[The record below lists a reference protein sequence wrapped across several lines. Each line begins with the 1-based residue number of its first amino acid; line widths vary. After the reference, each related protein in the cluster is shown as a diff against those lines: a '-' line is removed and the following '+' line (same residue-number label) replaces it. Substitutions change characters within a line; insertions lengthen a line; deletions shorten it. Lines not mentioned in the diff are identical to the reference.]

1 MSFYANKP
9 DTIQNLEFNDV
20 AIQLSATRGLAMEGT
35 LPASVEGGKTYEH
48 TYTFD
53 ISKNELVQDKK
64 KLRPVV
70 VLIDTRTG
78 EAVNADK
85 ISLNN
90 EADGI
95 HQVENGLSTFENG
108 PVFDLCGQKVQPEL
122 SNSQNSLKKGV
133 YIVNGKKIIIK

>member
-1 MSFYANKP
+1 
-9 DTIQNLEFNDV
+9 
-20 AIQLSATRGLAMEGT
+20 
-35 LPASVEGGKTYEH
+35 
-48 TYTFD
+48 
-53 ISKNELVQDKK
+53 VQDKK

-70 VLIDTRTG
+70 VLVDTRTG

-95 HQVENGLSTFENG
+95 HQVENGLSTLENG
-108 PVFDLCGQKVQPEL
+108 AVFDLCGQKVQPEP